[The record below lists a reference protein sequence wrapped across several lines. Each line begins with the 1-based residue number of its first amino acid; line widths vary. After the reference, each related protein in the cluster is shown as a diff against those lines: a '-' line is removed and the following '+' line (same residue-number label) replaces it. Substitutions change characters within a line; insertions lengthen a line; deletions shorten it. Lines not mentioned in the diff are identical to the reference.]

1 MQRRILFERKHLEA
15 TFGRLT
21 QELVENY
28 GDFRDTVLIGLQ
40 PRGIIFTRRLHKR
53 ILELTNVE
61 LPIGALDITFY
72 RDDFRRR
79 DTIIKANTT
88 DIPFIIEG
96 KKVILVD
103 DVLYTGRTV
112 RSALDAM
119 TAYGRPQNVELLVLI
134 DRKYSRHLPIEP
146 QYIGRRV
153 NTLDSQRVQVEWR
166 EQGHAEDAIWLAEKN

>member
-28 GDFRDTVLIGLQ
+28 GDFKDTVLIGLQ

-53 ILELTNVE
+53 ILELTDIE

-79 DTIIKANTT
+79 DTMIKANTT
-88 DIPFIIEG
+88 EIPFIIEG

-166 EQGHAEDAIWLAEKN
+166 EQGHTEDAIWLAEKN